1 MNKGSWLN
9 FSGCVSY
16 DGWHN
21 VLRFFGIHL
30 DGWRMPEACFSL
42 RLGCGQR
49 YSEMRILQLIVGG
62 W

>member
-1 MNKGSWLN
+1 MVGEQRFMAEN
-9 FSGCVSY
+9 FGLC
-16 DGWHN
+16 WHN

-49 YSEMRILQLIVGG
+49 YREMRILQLIVGG